1 MPLDSA
7 KKMAAYRERKRRGE
21 TLVTITATPALK
33 LAMLEFGMLEK
44 SQADDSAVLSKAIER
59 ALAEY
64 LGSETKK
71 ARASFGEY
79 TGRAA
84 SLQQKPR

>member
-1 MPLDSA
+1 MPLDPA

-21 TLVTITATPALK
+21 TLVQGLAAPSLK
-33 LAMLEFGMLEK
+33 LAMIEFGMLEK
-44 SQADDSAVLSKAIER
+44 SQADDAAALSEAIG
-59 ALAEY
+59 ATLAEY